1 MNYWNIS
8 ENHDLS
14 LAFSGPN
21 TSTVTHPD
29 SQSYDCPFH
38 SGDDAYV
45 TDVFKSEITYT
56 QIQREPNIYIY
67 TYTVY
72 LMMIPCSALHNHH
85 VLSRAI
91 VRYRPDSQTK
101 TWLNDLG
108 TGLCE
113 QWCGWSE
120 HLRPNSR
127 QAVWPSSVARWD
139 EINDPLG
146 GLNFNIFQSHQTAVD
161 FCGFLSYIFRFLDHK
176 GVDSGP
182 VLPPWWRS
190 ALRSVVLSK
199 KGDKES
205 RWEITGETFMD
216 SPAVDPETEE

>member
-1 MNYWNIS
+1 
-8 ENHDLS
+8 
-14 LAFSGPN
+14 
-21 TSTVTHPD
+21 
-29 SQSYDCPFH
+29 
-38 SGDDAYV
+38 
-45 TDVFKSEITYT
+45 
-56 QIQREPNIYIY
+56 
-67 TYTVY
+67 
-72 LMMIPCSALHNHH
+72 MMIPCSALHNHH